1 MRGKLFRKI
10 VNIADRVNVWF
21 LENFDVDPKRVA
33 MEQAQDLV
41 PLKKLDNTIGKSL
54 GVVKKK

>member
-1 MRGKLFRKI
+1 MKGKLFRKV

-21 LENFDVDPKRVA
+21 LENLSIDPKRVA

-41 PLKKLDNTIGKSL
+41 PLKRLDKTIGKSL
-54 GVVKKK
+54 GVTK